1 VRASG
6 TGLHM
11 IISTL
16 IMCEG
21 RWMPTLTIDEETLR
35 RARIRALEQGTS
47 VNAVVREFLQR
58 YAEDESTIGR
68 AAQGAV
74 GRGADRHRLEGAGR

>member
-1 VRASG
+1 M
-6 TGLHM
+6 L
-11 IISTL
+11 
-16 IMCEG
+16 
-21 RWMPTLTIDEETLR
+21 TLTIDEETLR

-74 GRGADRHRLEGAGR
+74 GRGADRHRLEGAGRRSWRGDWMWVSSAARQQ